1 MYKAFF
7 ASAASTVSPIFYT
20 LDTFRGTLLLDES
33 DFRFTEKESDI
44 VKILNNGNV
53 AGFPVLRQSMNQKRE
68 FDPRAFSVFGPKVVA
83 MRHAF
88 DDGALESRFLTEEIG
103 QREVS
108 PDIPTNLPEAQEDE
122 ARMLRRKLLMYRLRE
137 RNRVH
142 IDPTLVDSGRSARM
156 NQILVP
162 LLSIVPSEAE
172 RRAIERVA
180 ARVEQDLRVDRALS
194 AEASVLLVLL
204 ECFHASSGSAVR
216 VSDVAQGL
224 VARIGREW
232 GETLTPRY
240 VGEIIRKRLHLQTRK
255 SHGTYA
261 VPSSEYDKI
270 RVLAARYGVLDETI

>member
-1 MYKAFF
+1 
-7 ASAASTVSPIFYT
+7 
-20 LDTFRGTLLLDES
+20 
-33 DFRFTEKESDI
+33 
-44 VKILNNGNV
+44 
-53 AGFPVLRQSMNQKRE
+53 
-68 FDPRAFSVFGPKVVA
+68 
-83 MRHAF
+83 
-88 DDGALESRFLTEEIG
+88 
-103 QREVS
+103 
-108 PDIPTNLPEAQEDE
+108 
-122 ARMLRRKLLMYRLRE
+122 
-137 RNRVH
+137 
-142 IDPTLVDSGRSARM
+142 
-156 NQILVP
+156 
-162 LLSIVPSEAE
+162 
-172 RRAIERVA
+172 
-180 ARVEQDLRVDRALS
+180 VEQDLRVDRALS